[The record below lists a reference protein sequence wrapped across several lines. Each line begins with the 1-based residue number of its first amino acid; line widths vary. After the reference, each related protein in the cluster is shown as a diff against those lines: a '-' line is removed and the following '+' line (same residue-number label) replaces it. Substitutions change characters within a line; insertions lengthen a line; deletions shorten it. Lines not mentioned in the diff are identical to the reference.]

1 MARSYAQLAAIVFT
15 IVGVGGFLTG
25 DAGHVVHGE
34 ASGNFDGVALH
45 LTYARDVLNLFIA
58 AGFAY
63 AGFVAG
69 PAIASRLALALG
81 AFLLALAGV
90 GFIVGDTASGSRSI
104 ASPATGATTG
114 ATRCIARPVISSPV
128 RTPLPAS
135 LSCARVRTPS
145 CGARQMPITPPMT
158 APWAKPRM

>member
-25 DAGHVVHGE
+25 DASHVVHGE

-69 PAIASRLALALG
+69 PAIASRVALSLG
-81 AFLLALAGV
+81 AFLLALAVV
-90 GFIVGDTASGSRSI
+90 GFIVGDIDEPERA
-104 ASPATGATTG
+104 AA
-114 ATRCIARPVISSPV
+114 
-128 RTPLPAS
+128 
-135 LSCARVRTPS
+135 
-145 CGARQMPITPPMT
+145 
-158 APWAKPRM
+158 

>member
-25 DAGHVVHGE
+25 DASHVVHGE

-63 AGFVAG
+63 A
-69 PAIASRLALALG
+69 
-81 AFLLALAGV
+81 
-90 GFIVGDTASGSRSI
+90 
-104 ASPATGATTG
+104 
-114 ATRCIARPVISSPV
+114 
-128 RTPLPAS
+128 
-135 LSCARVRTPS
+135 
-145 CGARQMPITPPMT
+145 
-158 APWAKPRM
+158 

>member
-25 DAGHVVHGE
+25 DASHVVHGD

-63 AGFVAG
+63 AGFVVG
-69 PAIASRLALALG
+69 PAIASRLALAVG
-81 AFLLALAGV
+81 AFLLALAVV

-104 ASPATGATTG
+104 ASLHF
-114 ATRCIARPVISSPV
+114 PVAINILDLV
-128 RTPLPAS
+128 AGGLGV
-135 LSCARVRTPS
+135 LCALAGIDEPER
-145 CGARQMPITPPMT
+145 A
-158 APWAKPRM
+158 AA